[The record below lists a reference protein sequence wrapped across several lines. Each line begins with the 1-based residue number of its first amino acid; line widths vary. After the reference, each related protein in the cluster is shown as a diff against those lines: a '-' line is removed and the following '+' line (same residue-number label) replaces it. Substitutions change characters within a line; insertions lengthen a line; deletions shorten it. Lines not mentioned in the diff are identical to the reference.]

1 MLECY
6 DVPSPVLG
14 WVRGASVNM
23 GNYVLHVL
31 ACVVVL
37 NTIQCGVLEHKEQR
51 ILQGRPLSNNP
62 RQGDT
67 DYEYDHDA
75 FLGDDEAEYFD
86 TLDPEESKRRLGIIC
101 DKIDTDQNSL
111 VNLEEL
117 QKWIQY
123 VQERE
128 VREDTERQWEEKTKG
143 KLMAFEKGI
152 LYILCIM
159 NVMIDTEDQLSWE
172 SYKDDVYGFVDAH
185 EEAGYNFKP
194 MMERDYRR
202 WQKADSDNDDK
213 LNKEEFQ
220 AFLHPED
227 VEHMRDILVLE
238 TLEDMDTDKDGSLS
252 VDEYI
257 GDMYKEL
264 PGGSEPDWVTQ
275 EKTLFGTERDKDGDG
290 FMNFEEVKRWI
301 VPDDFDHSLGEA
313 RHLIVQADMNGDS
326 FLTKE
331 EILEQYEMFVGSS
344 ATQFGEILRRHDE
357 F

>member
-1 MLECY
+1 
-6 DVPSPVLG
+6 
-14 WVRGASVNM
+14 M
-23 GNYVLHVL
+23 GSYVVHVL
-31 ACVVVL
+31 ASVVVL
-37 NTIQCGVLEHKEQR
+37 DIIQCGVLEHKEQR

-75 FLGDDEAEYFD
+75 FLGDDESEYFD

-101 DKIDTDQNSL
+101 DKIDTNQDSL
-111 VNLEEL
+111 INLEEL

-128 VREDTERQWEEKTKG
+128 VREDTERQWEEQKKDAG
-143 KLMAFEKGI
+143 DK
-152 LYILCIM
+152 
-159 NVMIDTEDQLSWE
+159 LSWE
-172 SYKDDVYGFVDAH
+172 SYKDDVYGFVDDH
-185 EEAGYNFKP
+185 EEAGYSFKP
-194 MMERDYRR
+194 MMERDHRR
-202 WQKADSDNDDK
+202 WQKADSDKDDK

-227 VEHMRDILVLE
+227 AEHMRDILVLE

-290 FMNFEEVKRWI
+290 FMSFEEVKRWI

-313 RHLIVQADMNGDS
+313 RHLIVQADVNGDS
-326 FLTKE
+326 FLSKE
-331 EILEQYEMFVGSS
+331 EVLEQHEMFVGSS
-344 ATQFGEILRRHDE
+344 ATQFGEVLRRHDE